1 MKVAVC
7 VKQVPVVSM
16 MRFDE
21 ETRRLVRE
29 GVPLEINYFDVLAM
43 SLAADL
49 KTALGCEVVVLTM
62 GPPQARDALVQ
73 CMAMGA
79 DRAVHLVDRPFAG
92 SDTLATAR
100 ALSLAL
106 SRERPDLIVCGLN
119 SVDAE
124 TGQVGPEIAELLDL
138 PQITAVTRLEVSSS
152 RSVITAER
160 LTDAGHDLVH
170 CALPA
175 LITVAEGAAHEVYP
189 SREALQAAQSRDV
202 STLSAV
208 DLSSDLTLFGAAG
221 SPTRVSDIRA
231 VVSERDG
238 VLVRDTPV
246 EETVERLLVYL
257 EERGVFDEGEGRD
270 GDIPPRGPRLTPSNP
285 ESVWVLAELMGG
297 ALRPVTFELLG
308 AARALA
314 RRTGGGG
321 EALLIGH
328 GVGAHSATLTAYG
341 ADRIHLA
348 DDPRLAGYDTDLH
361 TEVVRRLIEE
371 HRPGVLLLP
380 STMMG
385 RDLAARVAARMG
397 LGLTGDCI
405 GLEIDDQGRLVQL
418 KPAFGGNIV
427 APILSGTKPQM
438 ATVRPG
444 VLAGVSPDWSVEADV
459 RTVAVGELP
468 ARRVRLLES
477 VTYASAGGVEIE
489 HARAVV
495 GVGKGVGG
503 PQNLPVIQDLADALD
518 APIGATRDV
527 ADLGWLPRQRQ
538 IGLSGKSIAPVLYV
552 AVGLRGPFNHTVGIQ
567 KAGTVVAI
575 NSSARAPIFKSADFG
590 IVGDY
595 AEVAPALARAL
606 RSRRPRTSK
615 DS

>member
-1 MKVAVC
+1 MKIAVC

-16 MRFDE
+16 MRFDD

-29 GVPLEINYFDVLAM
+29 GVPVEINYFDVLAM
-43 SLAADL
+43 SLAAGL
-49 KTALGCEVVVLTM
+49 KAALRAEVVVFTM

-106 SRERPDLIVCGLN
+106 SREQPDLIVCGLN

-152 RSVITAER
+152 QTSITAER
-160 LTDAGHDLVH
+160 LTDAGRDLVR

-189 SREALQAAQSRDV
+189 SREVLQAAQGRSV
-202 STLSAV
+202 ETLTAA
-208 DLSSDLTLFGAAG
+208 DLSCDSSLFGAAG

-231 VVSERDG
+231 VASVREA
-238 VLVRDTPV
+238 VLVRDAPV
-246 EETVERLLVYL
+246 EEAVERLLVYL
-257 EERGVFDEGEGRD
+257 DERRVFDERD
-270 GDIPPRGPRLTPSNP
+270 GRGAAAAPRGPRLTPSNP
-285 ESVWVLAELMGG
+285 EAVWVLAEPMGG
-297 ALRPVTFELLG
+297 ALRTVTFELLG
-308 AARALA
+308 AARVLA
-314 RRTGGGG
+314 RRTGAGA
-321 EALLIGH
+321 EALLLGH
-328 GVGAHSATLTAYG
+328 EVGAHAAVLTAYG
-341 ADRIHLA
+341 ADRVHLA
-348 DDPRLAGYDTDLH
+348 DDPRLVAYDTELYA
-361 TEVVRRLIEE
+361 ELLRRLIEE
-371 HRPGVLLLP
+371 HRPDALLVP
-380 STMMG
+380 STTMG

-405 GLEIDDQGRLVQL
+405 GLETDDRGRLVQL

-427 APILSGTKPQM
+427 APILSSTKPQM

-444 VLAGVSPDWSVEADV
+444 VLASVAPDWSVEADV
-459 RTVAVGELP
+459 RIVAVGELP
-468 ARRVRLLES
+468 EPRVRILES
-477 VTYASAGGVEIE
+477 VTDASTGDVEIE

-495 GVGKGVGG
+495 GVGKGIGG
-503 PQNLPVIQDLADALD
+503 PQNLPIVQELASVLD

-575 NSSARAPIFKSADFG
+575 NNSARAPIFKSADFG

-595 AEVAPALARAL
+595 AEVLPVLTSAL
-606 RSRRPRTSK
+606 RSRMPRTST